1 VLFCSNEY
9 GVPAGKRLCTED
21 GGVGGMNG
29 MGQVNLG
36 QESKYAAVDSH
47 LGLGGGIGQN
57 MNSISIPLINPMP
70 NQGLMSPI
78 SGGINPNSHMNS
90 NQQPVLQPL
99 NMGGVNSGGSLG
111 GGSLGGGSLG
121 GGSLGGGSLGGGSLG
136 GGSLGGGS
144 LGGGMPSASVGLS
157 TVSSIAPTDTTIG
170 TISNVSGVTG
180 EKNDQASRCWI

>member
-121 GGSLGGGSLGGGSLG
+121 GG
-136 GGSLGGGS
+136 
-144 LGGGMPSASVGLS
+144 MPSASVGLS